1 MVPQTSLDPLMVNG
15 VLGESVTLPLEFPT
29 EDKLQTST
37 WLRDGTSV
45 TFIQPKEAPIQVTDP
60 KLGES
65 HCVLLADGPGHEA
78 GTGRAA
84 TRIPSSLR
92 TGPVMDLQCHLE
104 VLGGGRR
111 DHD

>member
-1 MVPQTSLDPLMVNG
+1 MVPQTSLDLLMVNG

-37 WLRDGTSV
+37 WLHDGTSV

-65 HCVLLADGPGHEA
+65 H
-78 GTGRAA
+78 
-84 TRIPSSLR
+84 
-92 TGPVMDLQCHLE
+92 
-104 VLGGGRR
+104 
-111 DHD
+111 